1 VPISRLTNKAGKMAE
16 GDFDTVIEVK
26 SDDEIG
32 TLTNTFNTMASRLK
46 STLYD
51 ISSER
56 DKISVI
62 LKNLADGV
70 MAFDADKEAL
80 HINPTAEK
88 MLGIDARKKHTFDS
102 IFEKYSIPVIM
113 LTAKNSETDT
123 VSALDYGADDYIKK
137 PFGTKELIARV
148 NAVLRRC
155 TNSSSENNELT
166 YKNIVL
172 NVKKHTVYVD
182 NQLILLS
189 IKEFCLLKIL
199 MENIGSVVKK
209 TDIMK
214 SVWNYDDDI
223 ESRTVDVHLKN
234 LRKKLNDD
242 GNIIETVR
250 GVGFSIGRKQI

>member
-1 VPISRLTNKAGKMAE
+1 MIYLLEDDDSIRKLVVYTFQSHGMECLGIPHPSIFWNQIDKELPSLILLDIMLPSEDGFSILQKLKQSDKTNK
-16 GDFDTVIEVK
+16 
-26 SDDEIG
+26 
-32 TLTNTFNTMASRLK
+32 
-46 STLYD
+46 
-51 ISSER
+51 
-56 DKISVI
+56 
-62 LKNLADGV
+62 
-70 MAFDADKEAL
+70 
-80 HINPTAEK
+80 
-88 MLGIDARKKHTFDS
+88 
-102 IFEKYSIPVIM
+102 IPVIM

-166 YKNIVL
+166 YKKIVL
-172 NVKKHTVYVD
+172 NVKKHTVYVN

-209 TDIMK
+209 ADIMK
-214 SVWNYDDDI
+214 SVWNYEDDI

>member
-1 VPISRLTNKAGKMAE
+1 MIYLLEDDDSIRKLVVYTFQSHDMECLGIPHPSIFWNQIDKELPSLILLDIMLPSEDGFSILQKLKQSDKTNK
-16 GDFDTVIEVK
+16 
-26 SDDEIG
+26 
-32 TLTNTFNTMASRLK
+32 
-46 STLYD
+46 
-51 ISSER
+51 
-56 DKISVI
+56 
-62 LKNLADGV
+62 
-70 MAFDADKEAL
+70 
-80 HINPTAEK
+80 
-88 MLGIDARKKHTFDS
+88 
-102 IFEKYSIPVIM
+102 IPVIM

-209 TDIMK
+209 ADIMK
-214 SVWNYDDDI
+214 SVWNYEDDI

-242 GNIIETVR
+242 GKIIETVR

>member
-1 VPISRLTNKAGKMAE
+1 MIYLLEDDDSIRTLVVYTFQSHGMESLGIPHPSIFWNQIDKELPSLILLDIMLPSEDGFSILQKLKQSDKTNK
-16 GDFDTVIEVK
+16 
-26 SDDEIG
+26 
-32 TLTNTFNTMASRLK
+32 
-46 STLYD
+46 
-51 ISSER
+51 
-56 DKISVI
+56 
-62 LKNLADGV
+62 
-70 MAFDADKEAL
+70 
-80 HINPTAEK
+80 
-88 MLGIDARKKHTFDS
+88 
-102 IFEKYSIPVIM
+102 IPVIM

-209 TDIMK
+209 ADIMK
-214 SVWNYDDDI
+214 SVWNYEDDI